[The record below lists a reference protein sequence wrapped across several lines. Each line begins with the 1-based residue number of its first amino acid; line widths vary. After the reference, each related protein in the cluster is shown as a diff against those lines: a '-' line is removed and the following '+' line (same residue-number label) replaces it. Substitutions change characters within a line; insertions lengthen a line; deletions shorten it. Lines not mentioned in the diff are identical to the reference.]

1 MVSAKGIAAE
11 LRGRERCFFRYRQ
24 AMDVSKAALASPR
37 CWSGAAFPTGE
48 FCPGEYAVGL
58 RTWLAWLA
66 SGGCKSAVV
75 LLGTIAW
82 AVIALVVSLSAGL
95 AAHALQDK
103 PASLPDVSLQQM
115 RSLVQKQLD
124 LIQAKKAE
132 ELRQHFTPRLR
143 ERITPELLQEVQP
156 RLAKVSVEELVAE
169 IRQTEK
175 NGRHLVIVRMR
186 SGRLLTVFVW
196 HQESWL
202 ADTLW
207 FR

>member
-1 MVSAKGIAAE
+1 MVNVKGVAAE
-11 LRGRERCFFRYRQ
+11 LRRRRQRFSQRHRQ
-24 AMDVSKAALASPR
+24 AIGSSKAASAGLPGWIA
-37 CWSGAAFPTGE
+37 AAFATGE
-48 FCPGEYAVGL
+48 FCPGEYGVRV
-58 RTWLAWLA
+58 RTWLA
-66 SGGCKSAVV
+66 SGRCKPAVV

-82 AVIALVVSLSAGL
+82 AVIALAVSLSARL

-103 PASLPDVSLQQM
+103 PASPPAVTLQQM

-124 LIQAKKAE
+124 LIEAKKAE
-132 ELRQHFTPRLR
+132 ELRQYFTPRLR
-143 ERITPELLQEVQP
+143 ECITPELLQEVQP
-156 RLAKVSVEELVAE
+156 RLAKVSVEDLVAE

-196 HQESWL
+196 HQENWL